1 VREVKLAGCGRADCG
16 VVIENREE
24 ASRKKQEARRILLK
38 NKILK
43 QKGKRRLVGFEYVE

>member
-1 VREVKLAGCGRADCG
+1 VREVQHAGCGRADCG
-16 VVIENREE
+16 VVIENRE
-24 ASRKKQEARRILLK
+24 EARRILLK